1 MIVRVKELRGMSE
14 SLATDLIKKGIR
26 TSDELLTAA
35 RDGKARQ
42 ELAKMLGTDV
52 KAVLEMANRA
62 DLSRVKGIGKVYS
75 DLLEQAGVD
84 TVRELA
90 TRNAANLLHKI
101 TELNAAQNLA
111 GRLPTLKQVQG
122 WIDQAKSLPR
132 SLEY

>member
-62 DLSRVKGIGKVYS
+62 DLARVKGIGKVYS

-111 GRLPTLKQVQG
+111 GRLPTLKQVQD